1 MSIIDF
7 QKIMSKQFLNDF
19 TIKFTTSFKNT
30 EYI

>member
-19 TIKFTTSFKNT
+19 TIKITILSKNT